1 MLKGGKSKESTRMEA
16 YKSLQRSGGGYNGV
30 WRIYSIRMS
39 VEGGKS
45 KESTR
50 MEAYKSLPGSG
61 GGYNGS
67 VESVA

>member
-1 MLKGGKSKESTRMEA
+1 
-16 YKSLQRSGGGYNGV
+16 
-30 WRIYSIRMS
+30 MS

-61 GGYNGS
+61 GGSNGVWRIYTIRMS
-67 VESVA
+67 VEGWKE